1 MTQVYHNPNEKFN
14 KFAADRFEAIKAK
27 MKFDLGTKVIQSV
40 SQEQNTKPITLTQD
54 KVDEMLSAPIKNY
67 PEEQRAQMVAVAG
80 ESDYVDNVFEYID
93 SLELSPN
100 LSMAIALIISANKS
114 RDKEELKKA
123 IICIQGEF

>member
-1 MTQVYHNPNEKFN
+1 MAQAYHNPNDKFN

-54 KVDEMLSAPIKNY
+54 KIDELMNSPIHNY
-67 PEEQRAQMVAVAG
+67 PEEQRDQLVAVAG

-93 SLELSPN
+93 SLELSAN
-100 LSMAIALIISANKS
+100 LSMAIALIISASKTK
-114 RDKEELKKA
+114 DVEELEKA
-123 IICIQGEF
+123 ILCIKEGF